1 MKTVSHRILPICCQK
16 LKPIQVQVELSSN
29 KLRHP
34 EGISDMGEIS
44 VLPRPHCRLMLTGL
58 LNTPLKSSEAS
69 GCGELGFHYNN
80 ALKDTGATGQSFIF
94 TV

>member
-1 MKTVSHRILPICCQK
+1 
-16 LKPIQVQVELSSN
+16 
-29 KLRHP
+29 
-34 EGISDMGEIS
+34 MGEIS
-44 VLPRPHCRLMLTGL
+44 VLPRPHCRLMLMGL

-80 ALKDTGATGQSFIF
+80 ALKDTGATGQSLIF